1 MSYGESK
8 ITARIDSDLYN
19 KVQSNFHHGQQTQL
33 FRNIFKSLKVLIDND
48 RFDEITDYL
57 YKGKALVLPEI
68 DGD

>member
-8 ITARIDSDLYN
+8 ITARINADLYK

-33 FRNIFKSLKVLIDND
+33 FRNIFKSLEVLIDTN

-57 YKGKALVLPEI
+57 YRRTGLNLPEAPE
-68 DGD
+68 D